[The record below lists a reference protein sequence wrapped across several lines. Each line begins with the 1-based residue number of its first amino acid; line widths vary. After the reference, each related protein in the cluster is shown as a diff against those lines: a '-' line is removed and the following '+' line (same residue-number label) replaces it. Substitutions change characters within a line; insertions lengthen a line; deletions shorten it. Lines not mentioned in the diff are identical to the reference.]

1 MGGRLSVV
9 GLGPGGEGL
18 RTPLA
23 SRRLAEA
30 TDLVGYGPYL
40 DQVGALPAEPRR
52 HASDNRQESV
62 RARVALELACAGGRV
77 AVVSSGDPGVFAMA
91 TAVVEE
97 LHRGLEERSESGV
110 GGTGD
115 TTGGWASIELEIIP
129 GVTAATAA
137 AALVGAPLGHDF
149 CVISLSDVLKPWDV
163 VEARLSAAAG
173 ADFVLALYNPISSQ
187 RPWQL
192 RRALELIGAHRRA
205 STPVAVVKDAGRSGE
220 WAEVVSLDSVPVEK
234 IDMRTVLLV
243 GSSTTRAFVT
253 PTGRVWM
260 YTPRRYP

>member
-1 MGGRLSVV
+1 MSGRLSVV
-9 GLGPGGEGL
+9 GLGPGGDGL
-18 RTPLA
+18 RTPVA
-23 SRRLAEA
+23 VERLSES

-40 DQVGALPAEPRR
+40 EQVGVLPNNPRR
-52 HASDNRQESV
+52 HASDNRQETE
-62 RARVALELACAGGRV
+62 RARFALDLACAGARV

-97 LHRGLEERSESGV
+97 LHRYQTEAVAG
-110 GGTGD
+110 
-115 TTGGWASIELEIIP
+115 ASTRWPAIELEVIP

-163 VEARLSAAAG
+163 VEKRVSAAAG
-173 ADFVLALYNPISSQ
+173 ADFVIALYNPISSQ

-192 RRALELIGAHRRA
+192 GRALELIARHRA
-205 STPVAVVKDAGRSGE
+205 PQTPVAVVKDAGRPGE
-220 WAEVVSLDSVPVEK
+220 WAEIVDLGAVPVDRV
-234 IDMRTVLLV
+234 DMRTVMLV
-243 GSSTTRAFVT
+243 GSSTTRSFVT
-253 PTGRVWM
+253 PAGRWWM

>member
-1 MGGRLSVV
+1 MSGRLSVV
-9 GLGPGGEGL
+9 GLGPGGPAL

-23 SRRLAEA
+23 TQRLAES

-40 DQVGALPAEPRR
+40 EQVGPLANNPRR
-52 HASDNRQESV
+52 HVSDNRREGE
-62 RARVALELACAGGRV
+62 RARLALDLACAGARV

-97 LHRGLEERSESGV
+97 LHRRGAEDDHPGAAGARWSTV
-110 GGTGD
+110 
-115 TTGGWASIELEIIP
+115 ELEVIP

-149 CVISLSDVLKPWDV
+149 CVISLSDVLKPWEV
-163 VEARLSAAAG
+163 VEQRLAAAAG
-173 ADFVLALYNPISSQ
+173 ADFVMALYNPISSQ

-192 RRALELIGAHRRA
+192 RRALDVIGRYRGTA
-205 STPVAVVKDAGRSGE
+205 TPVAVVRDAGRAGE
-220 WAEVVSLDSVPVEK
+220 SAAIVELAGIDIESV
-234 IDMRTVLLV
+234 DMRTVLLV
-243 GSSTTRAFVT
+243 GSSTTRTFVT
-253 PTGRVWM
+253 PTGRRWM